1 MVKILLNETIK
12 YRGVLYYA
20 NSEIEVEDRDA
31 EEISQYGEILEGI
44 TPTPV
49 VDEKERARVKRKS
62 K

>member
-44 TPTPV
+44 IPTP
-49 VDEKERARVKRKS
+49 VDEKERSRSRRKT

>member
-20 NSEIEVEDRDA
+20 NSEIEVDEKDA

-44 TPTPV
+44 TPTLV
-49 VDEKERARVKRKS
+49 DDEKERTRVKRKS
-62 K
+62 R